1 MRLRAAR
8 AVDVVGD
15 IFAIA
20 SLIALMLRSIHASAL
35 LIIVATL
42 AYGAASELRSSREML
57 SDQR

>member
-20 SLIALMLRSIHASAL
+20 SLIALTLRGLHASAL

-42 AYGAASELRSSREML
+42 AYGAASELRSSAAM
-57 SDQR
+57 SSNQR